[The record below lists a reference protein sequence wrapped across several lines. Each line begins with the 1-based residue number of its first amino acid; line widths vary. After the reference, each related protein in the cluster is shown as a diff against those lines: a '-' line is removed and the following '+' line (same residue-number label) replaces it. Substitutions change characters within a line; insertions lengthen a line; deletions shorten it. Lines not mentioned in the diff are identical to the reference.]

1 MASVLDDL
9 RYLSRY
15 GYQDPWAEAVKNVS
29 NNLMSLAETKMR
41 RDMLI
46 AQFKDKSKKDQIDA
60 EDRHYNRQLRL
71 WESIPSQDYGTKKVF
86 IDKYGTDF
94 FGDADI
100 SSSVSE
106 NVDKGIL
113 YQGKVEDNN
122 EVYSNKANPFSTRYA
137 ALSENAFMAG
147 QRGLYQV
154 QNRIQTQLNS
164 LVKERQYTFTINNT
178 QALLDSETE
187 KSLTPAEVSNF
198 QTMLNNGNTDGVIK
212 GIQRAVSLKTGRI
225 SVGKN
230 YYTDNMKELNEL
242 RDDLEEQVEETGQ
255 GNLMTEQEYGSSKS
269 KIIQASLQFFPVK
282 YRDLVTKYP
291 MEQIIAMAEADMD
304 ALLPKKKNGKNG
316 KNGENGKKIISTLN
330 LNVIAPGAMG
340 EAEQSLDVSN
350 VSKIMIKNTVTNKEQ
365 LVSGSVAQQLIN
377 NNRAELVMGSKK
389 SYIELSS
396 SIAPGVAG
404 STTAPGPSVL
414 EELSFLSQDGTNQKI
429 PLKTGDVVIDKSS
442 GKRLSVEVVLSDK
455 PKVRHITQGRGYSYS
470 ISEKYKYLVNGK
482 VYSMKEFQKKF
493 AVPLFIEQEVAAVDS
508 VGVTRPTV
516 TGFSVTPVK

>member
-1 MASVLDDL
+1 
-9 RYLSRY
+9 
-15 GYQDPWAEAVKNVS
+15 
-29 NNLMSLAETKMR
+29 
-41 RDMLI
+41 
-46 AQFKDKSKKDQIDA
+46 
-60 EDRHYNRQLRL
+60 
-71 WESIPSQDYGTKKVF
+71 
-86 IDKYGTDF
+86 
-94 FGDADI
+94 
-100 SSSVSE
+100 
-106 NVDKGIL
+106 
-113 YQGKVEDNN
+113 
-122 EVYSNKANPFSTRYA
+122 
-137 ALSENAFMAG
+137 
-147 QRGLYQV
+147 
-154 QNRIQTQLNS
+154 
-164 LVKERQYTFTINNT
+164 
-178 QALLDSETE
+178 
-187 KSLTPAEVSNF
+187 
-198 QTMLNNGNTDGVIK
+198 
-212 GIQRAVSLKTGRI
+212 
-225 SVGKN
+225 
-230 YYTDNMKELNEL
+230 
-242 RDDLEEQVEETGQ
+242 LEEQVEETGQ

-396 SIAPGVAG
+396 SISPGVAG